1 MQHAKEQLCSK
12 RKLET
17 RLVPRSASEDKQ
29 SNHHEAL
36 TSELVVPRDVQI
48 SAPVVPG
55 PVLSFLWPRK
65 KLKFWAPLY
74 EHDNTTSSI
83 YTHIQNITNKQL
95 TELNACSWS
104 LTLYS
109 CGWSLEVLLYYSL
122 WLYHIIY
129 SFFSSFFCHCQKHTF
144 LMTWSC

>member
-55 PVLSFLWPRK
+55 PVLS
-65 KLKFWAPLY
+65 
-74 EHDNTTSSI
+74 
-83 YTHIQNITNKQL
+83 
-95 TELNACSWS
+95 S
-104 LTLYS
+104 L
-109 CGWSLEVLLYYSL
+109 
-122 WLYHIIY
+122 
-129 SFFSSFFCHCQKHTF
+129 
-144 LMTWSC
+144 